1 MAHQA
6 QEATVRSLTRIGWIA
21 AVSGLAA
28 GALSCGQNTRTGRGE
43 NEPVTTGLAAMER
56 GDSPTPR
63 VATPDPNAPPEPGS
77 VDAMAQQAAIDLE
90 RALAAQ
96 PSRDARQP
104 RRAEIDSRPSNPG
117 TATSEATAIADGS
130 SVSVGLVSVERTAPQ
145 ARDEQPPSVSAGLAS
160 MEGSADAPAGEA
172 PLDERIR
179 LASVELA
186 RLLTDR
192 AAASAAPAADLVV
205 ASVLAVNAGDPIPG
219 HQNLAPSERSAVA
232 AVSGLV
238 GALKPGTE
246 GAAAI
251 DAADALQKSADEAS
265 VGLPLRITDARLCT
279 RVNGFGDYV
288 ELGVNAFLAGRPSPV
303 IVYTQVDRFASRAS
317 AGGRQTVELSQE
329 LNIYHDADGAH
340 CWKRPAQ
347 TISESTR
354 SKRRDFYLTNA
365 IELPPTLTIGKY
377 RLKVTMRDLT
387 GGAVAETTIPF
398 SIVADPGLAH
408 TAE

>member
-1 MAHQA
+1 
-6 QEATVRSLTRIGWIA
+6 VRSLTRIGWIA

-104 RRAEIDSRPSNPG
+104 RRAEIDSQPSNPG

-172 PLDERIR
+172 SLDERIR
-179 LASVELA
+179 LASVELS

-232 AVSGLV
+232 AVSGLI

-265 VGLPLRITDARLCT
+265 AGLPLRITDARLCT

-387 GGAVAETTIPF
+387 GSAVAETTIPF